1 MMIRTR
7 FEHHKMLFTLLF
19 LFAIYFLFCIC
30 FAIRGA
36 SAVEPIRIIVFG
48 AHPDDCEIR
57 VGGCAILWAKQG
69 HQVKFVSTTNG
80 DIGHS
85 VMAGGPLA
93 KIRTREAEEA
103 AQVFGIETQVLD
115 IHDGEIMPTL
125 ENRKTIIR
133 LIQQWNAD
141 IVITN
146 RPNDYHPDHRYTSIL
161 VQDAA
166 YMVTVPFIC
175 PDSEPLKKNPVFLY
189 WSDNFQKPYPFDPQ
203 IVIAID
209 DVLDQK
215 YRGLDKLVSQFYEY
229 GANGPGNP
237 ALFFTGDWNARLDF
251 LKKRFDGRFKVKDA
265 WRPILKEYYGEERG
279 NRIQYAEAFE
289 ICEYGSQPDRERIRE
304 LFPFFSE

>member
-1 MMIRTR
+1 MIRTR
-7 FEHHKMLFTLLF
+7 FENHKILFTIFCLF
-19 LFAIYFLFCIC
+19 VIYFLFCFC
-30 FAIRGA
+30 FAIMSA
-36 SAVEPIRIIVFG
+36 SAQEPLRIIVFG

-57 VGGCAILWAKQG
+57 VGGCAIMWAKQG
-69 HQVKFVSTTNG
+69 HKVKFISTTNG

-93 KIRTREAEEA
+93 KRRTQEAQEVAEI
-103 AQVFGIETQVLD
+103 FGIETQVLD

-125 ENRKTIIR
+125 ENRKTFIR

-161 VQDAA
+161 VQDSA

-189 WSDNFQKPYPFDPQ
+189 WADRFQKPYPFQAD
-203 IVIAID
+203 IVVSFD
-209 DVLDQK
+209 EVYDQK

-229 GANGPGNP
+229 GANGPGDP
-237 ALFFTGDWNARLDF
+237 SKFFTGNWEERFAF
-251 LKKRFDGRFKVKDA
+251 LKRRFDRRFEVRDE
-265 WRPILKEYYGEERG
+265 WRPVLEEYYGAEKAKDIRFV
-279 NRIQYAEAFE
+279 EAFE
-289 ICEYGSQPDRERIRE
+289 ICEYGSQPNKEQIKT
-304 LFPFFSE
+304 LFPFFP